1 MERIMKGNG
10 NGRETKLAWVVG
22 VGALQGTGAAVAQ
35 RFAKEGL
42 TAVVTGRSPE
52 RLAEVVR
59 AIEAAGGS
67 ARAAPGDVSKE
78 RDLID
83 ILAQID
89 NIGTL
94 EVGVYN
100 AGSARW
106 APTLE
111 LDSATFE
118 DAWRVCCFGGFVFGR
133 EVARSML
140 TRGRGTI
147 LFTGATASLRGRP
160 QFAAFAAAKAGL
172 RMVSQALARE
182 FQPQGI
188 HVAHVVIDGS
198 IHGDKILSRA
208 PEMVERKGPDGM
220 LQIDAIADAYWYLH
234 SQHRSAWTHELDL
247 RPYAESF

>member
-1 MERIMKGNG
+1 
-10 NGRETKLAWVVG
+10 VG
-22 VGALQGTGAAVAQ
+22 VGALHGTGAAVAQ

-59 AIEAAGGS
+59 AIEAAGGN
-67 ARAAPGDVSKE
+67 ALAAPGDVTSE

-83 ILAQID
+83 ILARID
-89 NIGTL
+89 GIGTL

-100 AGSARW
+100 AGNARG
-106 APTLE
+106 APALE

-118 DAWRVCCFGGFVFGR
+118 DAWRVGCFGGFVFGR

-140 TRGRGTI
+140 PRGRGTI

-172 RMVSQALARE
+172 RMVSQSLARE

-198 IHGDKILSRA
+198 IHGEIILTRRPELVDK
-208 PEMVERKGPDGM
+208 KGQDGL

-234 SQHRSAWTHELDL
+234 QQHRSAWTHELDL
-247 RPYAESF
+247 RPYAETF